1 MSTDA
6 DPKVWTVQG
15 TCPHGIDFK
24 IPFDALGYLRL
35 PPPLV
40 CEMHEGTNKLTPRE
54 QLDRRRGERKAER
67 KFRRE
72 LKKLKPGDFER
83 GDRL

>member
-24 IPFDALGYLRL
+24 IPFDALGYMKL

-40 CEMHEGTNKLTPRE
+40 CEMHKTVVSEIEIT
-54 QLDRRRGERKAER
+54 RRER
-67 KFRRE
+67 KFRRQ
-72 LKKLKPGDFER
+72 LKKLKPGDFGR